1 MGYKS
6 KGTHP
11 NHINLNKCQRK
22 FDGARPNGPPS
33 PISNNMALFI
43 EQNREKISMVQMLE
57 LLNATFK
64 GDLKLKQ
71 LEQYCRK
78 HKIKCRRAKNKMLI
92 ADMPNFKSSGTAL
105 DDYLANLEDP
115 LDAADLLP
123 DAIKRAY
130 DALYENE

>member
-6 KGTHP
+6 RGLRP
-11 NHINLNKCQRK
+11 NNVNLNKCQRK

-43 EQNREKISMVQMLE
+43 EQNREKMSMTQMLAI
-57 LLNATFK
+57 LNATFK
-64 GDLKLKQ
+64 GDLKLGQ
-71 LEQYCRK
+71 LQQYCKK
-78 HKIKCRRAKNKMLI
+78 HKIKFRTSKNPMI
-92 ADMPNFKSSGTAL
+92 ITDMPNFKSSGTAL